1 MWQCKDCGVEVS
13 KRSEILKHYRLKHSH
28 FGRGH
33 HIKCIYPNCPCVFTT
48 WNSLLSHLSR
58 NHENT
63 LKHSD
68 IFTSFSCHLC
78 GCSELGTEHDY
89 FVHIGHHLKNNE
101 TVTCMF
107 KGCEYTSNVYSTF
120 KSHKSRKH
128 SLHTLRD
135 FKHGVVQGTS
145 VAETEEPG
153 VSDSEEFSNESQS
166 DDIDLDKSK
175 DQPEIIEQKIAA
187 VLLKLEN
194 IFHVPS
200 AAIDELLEEFQ
211 YLLSTASLCSTRNV
225 IHDTLNSYN
234 LQIDRSVIEE
244 LASALCTS
252 NPVYKSIGK
261 GCPLATSFKRKQYY
275 RDNFQVVEPIEY
287 ILDDKDKRTLQ
298 YVPLLKLLQQLFTNG
313 HILNKALDNHLISE
327 GRGDVKYE
335 SFRDG
340 QFFKDNHFLSE
351 GELRVLLNFY
361 VDDFEICNP
370 LGTSRKKH
378 KICGVYWTLS
388 NLPPGCH
395 SSLSSIYLALLCRS
409 DDVRKY
415 GYEKVLEPLLRDLAI
430 LESQGIFIAQ
440 LGDFVKG
447 TIQCVVADNLGAH
460 GIAGFIESFAGEYIC
475 RFCVAKKSQIQ
486 ESEVSSG
493 TFTLR
498 SKEMH
503 EMHVRSAQENGQAC
517 YGVKRKC
524 VFSSYL
530 SHFNVC
536 TGYPPDVAHDIF
548 EGILPVEL
556 AHCLNLLISKKYFTL
571 DKLNESIQKFPYKW
585 TDKSNRPHAIPRT
598 FMLKKSIGG
607 NAHENWSL
615 LRLLPLLIGHLVPPD
630 EPSWQVILD
639 LKDIVELVVA
649 PVHTT
654 QSIAFLEAK
663 ICDHRARLREVFP
676 GLNLLPKHHFVEHY
690 PQMIRFFGPLV
701 GLWTM
706 RFEAKHSFFKQ
717 VVRHTRCFKNILL
730 SMAVKHQFMIAYN
743 LASTTTETSSLT
755 VSAVSTVSVDI
766 LHQDVQKVLR
776 LEYPDITHIQLTKNA
791 SVNGVNYREGMVV
804 VHGSVGGLPE
814 FAEVIQMV
822 VVEKSLSFIVKKL
835 DAWYR
840 EHFRAFE
847 LCPTSEVSL
856 IQLGALLDPYPL
868 ADYRIGGRRMVTLKR
883 FIQIQGWIMVVRVVF
898 ICCMS

>member
-1 MWQCKDCGVEVS
+1 M
-13 KRSEILKHYRLKHSH
+13 
-28 FGRGH
+28 
-33 HIKCIYPNCPCVFTT
+33 
-48 WNSLLSHLSR
+48 
-58 NHENT
+58 
-63 LKHSD
+63 
-68 IFTSFSCHLC
+68 
-78 GCSELGTEHDY
+78 
-89 FVHIGHHLKNNE
+89 
-101 TVTCMF
+101 
-107 KGCEYTSNVYSTF
+107 
-120 KSHKSRKH
+120 
-128 SLHTLRD
+128 
-135 FKHGVVQGTS
+135 
-145 VAETEEPG
+145 
-153 VSDSEEFSNESQS
+153 
-166 DDIDLDKSK
+166 
-175 DQPEIIEQKIAA
+175 
-187 VLLKLEN
+187 
-194 IFHVPS
+194 
-200 AAIDELLEEFQ
+200 
-211 YLLSTASLCSTRNV
+211 
-225 IHDTLNSYN
+225 
-234 LQIDRSVIEE
+234 
-244 LASALCTS
+244 
-252 NPVYKSIGK
+252 
-261 GCPLATSFKRKQYY
+261 
-275 RDNFQVVEPIEY
+275 
-287 ILDDKDKRTLQ
+287 
-298 YVPLLKLLQQLFTNG
+298 
-313 HILNKALDNHLISE
+313 
-327 GRGDVKYE
+327 KYE

-351 GELRVLLNFY
+351 GELQVLLNFY

-475 RFCVAKKSQIQ
+475 RFCVAKKSEIQ

-503 EMHVRSAQENGQAC
+503 EMHVRSAQDNAQPC

-585 TDKSNRPHAIPRT
+585 TDKSNCPHAIPRT

-630 EPSWQVILD
+630 EPVWQVILD

-663 ICDHRARLREVFP
+663 ICDHRARLQEVFP
-676 GLNLLPKHHFVEHY
+676 GLKLLPKHHFVEHY

-706 RFEAKHSFFKQ
+706 RFEAKQFF
-717 VVRHTRCFKNILL
+717 
-730 SMAVKHQFMIAYN
+730 
-743 LASTTTETSSLT
+743 
-755 VSAVSTVSVDI
+755 
-766 LHQDVQKVLR
+766 
-776 LEYPDITHIQLTKNA
+776 
-791 SVNGVNYREGMVV
+791 
-804 VHGSVGGLPE
+804 
-814 FAEVIQMV
+814 
-822 VVEKSLSFIVKKL
+822 
-835 DAWYR
+835 
-840 EHFRAFE
+840 
-847 LCPTSEVSL
+847 
-856 IQLGALLDPYPL
+856 
-868 ADYRIGGRRMVTLKR
+868 
-883 FIQIQGWIMVVRVVF
+883 
-898 ICCMS
+898 